1 MPGRVL
7 DDLSAL
13 RSAITDRI
21 EGVRDGAIGLG
32 EALHPLDG
40 DSVDALASR
49 FVYVV
54 KVVEAVPGV
63 GKVRARRALESVGL
77 GERDRV
83 GDLSADLR
91 AALLLE
97 LA

>member
-1 MPGRVL
+1 MPDRVL
-7 DDLSAL
+7 DDLSSL
-13 RSAITDRI
+13 RAAMTRRI
-21 EGVRDGAIGLG
+21 ADVRDGASGLA
-32 EALHPLDG
+32 EALRPDEG

-54 KVVEAVPGV
+54 KIVEAAPGV
-63 GKVRARRALESVGL
+63 GKVRARRALEAVGL

-83 GDLSADLR
+83 GDLTDRVR
-91 AALLLE
+91 AALLVE